1 MTLDDLGIKNDMPKG
16 WVKGKGQPKWHEVV
30 YNMWRDMHRRCKD
43 TTRNDFIHYKDSKI
57 CESLDYLSNY
67 VKFIESQ
74 PTFDEF
80 CSTCDSISWNVDK
93 DIKVKDNKDYYP
105 EFMSLVIKD
114 ENLKERASRCGS
126 YQLHSQEAIQKQA
139 KASARTRR
147 KPVIAINVLDNTI
160 LLFRCKK
167 DTDILGFNYKIIGA
181 CCRGHQNTHGGY
193 RWSYLYVE
201 DANKYNN

>member
-16 WVKGKGQPKWHEVV
+16 WIKGKGQPKWHEVV

-43 TTRNDFIHYKDSKI
+43 STRNDFIHYKDSKI

-105 EFMSLVIKD
+105 EFMSLVTRSENSKDRNNRYDYSVFNKAIKGTS
-114 ENLKERASRCGS
+114 LKDGSILIFESRNS
-126 YQLHSQEAIQKQA
+126 VREK
-139 KASARTRR
+139 
-147 KPVIAINVLDNTI
+147 
-160 LLFRCKK
+160 
-167 DTDILGFNYKIIGA
+167 GFDPRLCY
-181 CCRGHQNTHGGY
+181 
-193 RWSYLYVE
+193 
-201 DANKYNN
+201 